1 MVYSAANKPSPY
13 NTSFFGGE
21 GGWRKMCDLSHQ
33 LFCIALLP
41 LTLSIK
47 DQSLNCVAYINS
59 EVIPV
64 YTSPRC
70 DSVDLLSILRV
81 FTASTGVH
89 LVHGFLTRIVFKC
102 RDIESFQGLNIKVN
116 IAHLRKPE
124 FIVRNKC
131 TLRKALYMV
140 DSRLQTIIS
149 DCPHI
154 WKISTFTT
162 TELY

>member
-1 MVYSAANKPSPY
+1 
-13 NTSFFGGE
+13 
-21 GGWRKMCDLSHQ
+21 MCDLSHQ

-41 LTLSIK
+41 LTLPIK
-47 DQSLNCVAYINS
+47 DQNLNCIVYVNS

-70 DSVDLLSILRV
+70 DSVDLLSILHV
-81 FTASTGVH
+81 FTVSTGVH
-89 LVHGFLTRIVFKC
+89 LAHGFLTRIVFKC
-102 RDIESFQGLNIKVN
+102 RDVESFQGLRIKVN
-116 IAHLRKPE
+116 IAHLRQPE

-131 TLRKALYMV
+131 TLGKALYMV
-140 DSRLQTIIS
+140 DSSLLTVIS

-154 WKISTFTT
+154 WKISTFMT